1 MNLEE
6 YLKRESLNPGRT
18 YSRSLLGATIAP
30 NLEPCVLK
38 KILSLEM
45 VKNDVCKGVQ
55 AKKMLVFQR
64 NVPLKTTPVLSM
76 SRIGPVWR
84 IIIKNLEITCSL
96 SQY

>member
-1 MNLEE
+1 MNFEE
-6 YLKRESLNPGRT
+6 YLKRESLNPETT

-38 KILSLEM
+38 KIFSLEM
-45 VKNDVCKGVQ
+45 VQNDICKGVQ
-55 AKKMLVFQR
+55 AKKMLVFR
-64 NVPLKTTPVLSM
+64 KNVSLKTTPMLSI

-84 IIIKNLEITCSL
+84 IIIKNLEITWSL